1 MVIFQNLVIMSVFTL
16 LTIPCDSASRSGV
29 NNLACNISTITG
41 KGTVDNNASLNNE
54 GSVCLLSAVCN

>member
-1 MVIFQNLVIMSVFTL
+1 MVIFQNLVIIPVYTL
-16 LTIPCDSASRSGV
+16 LTIPYDSASKSGV

-54 GSVCLLSAVCN
+54 GSVCLFSAVCN